1 MNEADRTA
9 LASTISAALLSGGRH
24 TTPLGCW
31 SLSRRCVLIS
41 HPRAAAPGEPDRDL
55 FGRPRLGS
63 GHWLVPLFRPSRA
76 LRQALLSSE
85 GGSWSDAETAI
96 IAALEAGEE
105 VCLTGLGELDVIRA
119 RGVLRPRFRFA
130 ESFRRRIGAAQQ
142 RLLCLDSSP
151 SA

>member
-1 MNEADRTA
+1 MNNADRTA
-9 LASTISAALLSGGRH
+9 LAHTISAALLCGERH

-76 LRQALLSSE
+76 LRQALRSHDS
-85 GGSWSDAETAI
+85 GTWSVEDAAI
-96 IAALEAGEE
+96 ITALKAGER
-105 VCLTGLGELDVIRA
+105 VRLPGLGELDRVRS

-130 ESFRRRIGAAQQ
+130 EPFRRRIGAAQR
-142 RLLCLDSSP
+142 RLLCLDASP